1 MSELELYDLALYGAI
16 WRRDECK
23 RNSPEQQ
30 HYEEIIELLT
40 DMFVRAEMKE
50 GAA

>member
-23 RNSPEQQ
+23 RNSAEQR
-30 HYEEIIELLT
+30 HYDEIIELLT
-40 DMFVRAEMKE
+40 MLMVKAELKE

>member
-23 RNSPEQQ
+23 RNSPEQR
-30 HYEEIIELLT
+30 HYDELIETLT
-40 DMFVRAEMKE
+40 TMLVRAELKE
-50 GAA
+50 DVA